1 MKNIILFIALL
12 SYSLLAQNITHAEY
26 FIDADPGFGNGIQI
40 PVTAGSDI
48 TLDFSVDLTTVDDG
62 FHVLYF
68 RAQDDS
74 ARWSI
79 SYSRPFYKLS
89 PVAIAPDITAM
100 EYFIDS
106 DPGLGNGTTIAI
118 SPGQDVT
125 ADFAADLSDIED
137 GFHVLYMRGR
147 DMNGA
152 WSICHSKPFFKDTEK
167 MLANVT
173 EVEYYFSN
181 VDTITP
187 VYSYSAFAPAPDV
200 DITFDADIT
209 TLARNTNYYFHI
221 LGRES
226 SGLAS
231 IEYTHQFFVESSNNP
246 PIVAISIPDINLRE
260 DFGSRIIADLDTIFT
275 DDDLITGD
283 SLRYNI
289 ILNSA
294 KIAAHLNVNIL
305 EVFSVSDSNGT
316 VPIIVRAR
324 DDSLAS
330 ARDTFQVNIAP
341 VNDPPLITGLPES
354 VEFTADTTLTIN
366 IWSYVE
372 DIETADSLLSYGFTV
387 SNDSLLWDFNPAL
400 GNLILSCE
408 PEHSGEDSLMIT
420 VTDDS
425 GAAVTDTMRVLVNP
439 PSGIFAEAE
448 NPIPTEFALKQNYPN
463 PFNPSTTIDF
473 DIPKTSEVILEIFNI
488 LGEEVATLVSDRL
501 TAGSYSYEWSRPAGM
516 ASGVYLYRLEAGEF
530 VETRKMILMR

>member
-1 MKNIILFIALL
+1 MKTIILFIGLL
-12 SYSLLAQNITHAEY
+12 SYSLFAQNITYAEY

-68 RAQDDS
+68 RARDDS
-74 ARWSI
+74 GRWSI

-106 DPGLGNGTTIAI
+106 DPGFGNGTTIVI

-125 ADFAADLSDIED
+125 TDFAADLSDIEE

-147 DMNGA
+147 DMNGT

-187 VYSYSAFAPAPDV
+187 VYGYSAFTPAPDV
-200 DITFDADIT
+200 DITFEADIT
-209 TLARNTNYYFHI
+209 TLARNTNHYFHI
-221 LGRES
+221 MGRES
-226 SGLAS
+226 SGVAS
-231 IEYTHQFFVESSNNP
+231 IEYTHQFYVESSNNP
-246 PIVAISIPDINLRE
+246 PIVAISIQDINLSE

-275 DDDLITGD
+275 DDDLINGD
-283 SLRYNI
+283 SLRYSI
-289 ILNSA
+289 IMNSA
-294 KIAAHLNVNIL
+294 KIAAQLNVRIL

-316 VPIIVRAR
+316 VPVIVRAR

-330 ARDTFQVNIAP
+330 VRDTFLVNIAP
-341 VNDPPLITGLPES
+341 VNDPPLITGLPEM

-372 DIETADSLLSYGFTV
+372 DIETADSLLSYGFAV
-387 SNDSLLWDFNPAL
+387 SNDSLLWEFDTTL
-400 GNLILSCE
+400 CDLILSCE
-408 PEHSGEDSLMIT
+408 PMHSGEDSLMIT
-420 VTDDS
+420 VTDDG

-463 PFNPSTTIDF
+463 PFNPKTIISYQ
-473 DIPKTSEVILEIFNI
+473 IPVNSQVKLSIYNL
-488 LGEEVATLVSDRL
+488 LGQKLTTLVNKKQTPGKYKVEWD
-501 TAGSYSYEWSRPAGM
+501 AGDFSTGI
-516 ASGVYLYRLEAGEF
+516 YLYRIETDKEF
-530 VETRKMILMR
+530 TQTKKLILLR